1 MSTSRTFDKTIYAL
15 AAVKDGMEAYSP
27 LGKLEMQTGDDA
39 WTVTF
44 GDIDPD
50 FTAEELASE
59 FANYVLAQTI
69 ERRH

>member
-1 MSTSRTFDKTIYAL
+1 MTTVTAL
-15 AAVKDGMEAYSP
+15 PSAAELPAAP

-44 GDIDPD
+44 GDVDPD

>member
-1 MSTSRTFDKTIYAL
+1 MSTIRSFDKSIYAL
-15 AAVKDGMEAYSP
+15 AAVKDGLEAYAG
-27 LGKLEMQTGDDA
+27 LGKLAMATEDEA

-44 GDIDPD
+44 GEVDPD
-50 FTAEELASE
+50 FSPDELASE

>member
-1 MSTSRTFDKTIYAL
+1 MSTTRSFDKSVYAL
-15 AAVKDGMEAYSP
+15 AAVKDGLEAYSG
-27 LGKLEMQTGDDA
+27 LGKLSMETQDEA

-44 GDIDPD
+44 GEVDPD
-50 FTAEELASE
+50 FTPDELASE